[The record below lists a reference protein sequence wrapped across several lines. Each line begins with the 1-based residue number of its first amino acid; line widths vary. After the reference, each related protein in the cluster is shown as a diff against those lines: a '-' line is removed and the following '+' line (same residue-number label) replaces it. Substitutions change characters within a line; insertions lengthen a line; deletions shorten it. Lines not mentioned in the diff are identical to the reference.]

1 MDRIDLYLQRDVG
14 ERYVNTMK
22 EQTLV
27 NKFVALYSMAKAAR
41 DQNELANPKN
51 IAKWRKAYLGTLN
64 ALDMDTG
71 EESKRRSRQLRK
83 LCFETVESKIDNN
96 IPLPRMK
103 PRYKADLPLV
113 EITEEYLKY
122 EIDVT
127 FTKFMNDASERATYI
142 DGTVWYKVWWD
153 SLDTRHGRSG
163 MPKVEMCLV
172 DQIVPQ
178 PGVKDYRNL
187 EYIFEI
193 EQVSLARIYDLY
205 GRLITP
211 CGSATDKDAAK
222 AEQTDLS
229 TVTMITCY
237 YLNKDRIVGKFSWAA
252 HSQQVICHEE
262 DWQIR
267 KLRTCQSCKEVVP
280 QEKICPNCGSKSF
293 AYEIPQTEILDV
305 DLMEIVNPYEL
316 GETDDESQQNRYEER
331 LFLSKG
337 TEIPFYRIR
346 RLPFVP
352 RPAISSIDSIYGIG
366 EVFILLDMQDSINK
380 VLTKAQ
386 DKTLKSG
393 AVVTMP
399 ETVRMNNTDE
409 TFKVVKVRNAEQ
421 ASMITT
427 KQIMADT
434 QYDIIFANM
443 TYDSAKAS
451 SGVTDSFQGKKD
463 PTATSGIA
471 KEFSA
476 LQTAGRIE
484 SLRVAKAAAFA
495 GIYELVLM
503 YLLAFSDEKRQFVK
517 VLPNG
522 EVEEQ
527 AWSKYMFLDK
537 DEDGTI
543 YYRDDFEFSSDPA
556 STLSQNRVAMWQET
570 QSNFIQGSFGNPA
583 DARTLELF
591 WNIMEQQQYPLA
603 KLALAGI
610 KDNAEKLPSEI
621 EQLLAQNPQLVQ
633 MALQIAQE
641 QGLLPSNSGH
651 GGAREGAGAPANGA
665 THAVNVERTNERNR
679 VAAREAQV
687 PLQGGQIG
695 GVIA

>member
-1 MDRIDLYLQRDVG
+1 MNRIDLYLQQNVG
-14 ERYVNTMK
+14 ERYINTAE

-27 NKFVALYSMAKAAR
+27 NKFTALYSMARAAR
-41 DQNELANPKN
+41 DQNELVSPKN
-51 IAKWRKAYLGTLN
+51 ISKWRKAYLGTLN
-64 ALDMDTG
+64 AIDMTTG
-71 EESKRRSRQLRK
+71 EESERKSRQLRK

-113 EITEEYLKY
+113 EITEDYLKY
-122 EIDVT
+122 ETDVT

-178 PGVKDYRNL
+178 PGVRDYRNL
-187 EYIFEI
+187 EYIFET

-205 GRLITP
+205 NRVISP
-211 CGSATDKDAAK
+211 QGSGTSKDAK
-222 AEQTDLS
+222 ETEQTDLS
-229 TVTMITCY
+229 TITMTTCY
-237 YLNKDRIVGKFSWAA
+237 YLNNDRIVGRFSWAS

-267 KLRTCQSCKEVVP
+267 KLRTCVLCKEVVP
-280 QEKICPNCGSKSF
+280 QEQICPNCGSKNF
-293 AYEIPQTEILDV
+293 KYEIPQTEILEK
-305 DLMEIVNPYEL
+305 DLNMIVNPYEI
-316 GETDDESQQNRYEER
+316 GETEEQTPYESR
-331 LFLSKG
+331 LFLSEG

-352 RPAISSIDSIYGIG
+352 RPAISSIDGLYGIG

-386 DKTLKSG
+386 EKTLKSG
-393 AVVTMP
+393 AVMTVP
-399 ETVRMNNTDE
+399 ETIRVNDTDE
-409 TFKVVKVRNAEQ
+409 TFKIVKVRTAEQ
-421 ASMITT
+421 AAMIVT
-427 KQIMADT
+427 KQVIADT
-434 QYDIIFANM
+434 QYDIMFANM
-443 TYDSAKAS
+443 TYDSAKSS
-451 SGVTDSFQGKKD
+451 SGITDSFQGKRD

-484 SLRVAKAAAFA
+484 SLRVAKAAAYA

-503 YLLAFSDEKRQFVK
+503 YLLAFSDEKRKFLK
-517 VLPNG
+517 VLPDG

-537 DEDGTI
+537 DEYGTI
-543 YYRDDFEFSSDPA
+543 FYRDDFEFSSDPA

-570 QSNFIQGSFGNPA
+570 QNNFIQGGFGNPA
-583 DARTLELF
+583 EPNTLELF

-610 KDNAEKLPSEI
+610 KDNRESLPPEI
-621 EQLLAQNPQLVQ
+621 EQLLVQNPQLVQ
-633 MALQIAQE
+633 MALQMAQE
-641 QGLLPSNSGH
+641 QGLIDSGH
-651 GGAREGAGAPANGA
+651 GGAREGAGAPSNGA
-665 THAVNVERTNERNR
+665 TQAVNVERTNERNR
-679 VAAREAQV
+679 VAAQEAQV
-687 PLQGGQIG
+687 PVQGGVTGGTIG
-695 GVIA
+695 